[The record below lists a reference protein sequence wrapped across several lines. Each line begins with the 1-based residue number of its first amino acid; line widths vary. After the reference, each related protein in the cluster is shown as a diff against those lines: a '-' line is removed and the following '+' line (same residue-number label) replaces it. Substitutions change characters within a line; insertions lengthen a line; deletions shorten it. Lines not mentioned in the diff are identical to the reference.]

1 MNVSEILA
9 EKPRSTLRKSQML
22 VVDTGQETFNDVM
35 VAISGMGQFEAQKVT
50 VEELH
55 SSHAA
60 YEPDMVVLDI
70 ARVTA
75 GDMEILS
82 TIRAN
87 YGDVPVVV
95 VSEALDDLEVRK
107 ILKLKVHDWLRKPI
121 VSGDLFLAIQSGI
134 RSAKSNSNRV
144 HAVISTAGGS
154 GATTVAVTLA
164 DIFARRLGKAKTG
177 IGLFDLDFST
187 GGCGALLN
195 MSSGFNLDSVAAN
208 PSRVDSEFVN
218 LIQQRHNSGFEL
230 YSFRKPEIVTH
241 LNCYEL
247 VLRILDVVTMQQ
259 SHTILDIPY
268 YETEWRQDVLHA
280 VNTITLVTE
289 LNLPSIKLTLELLAS
304 LRSLQGEKRAVNV
317 LINKRESSLFG
328 GQRIGKKKLKELFG
342 ETPFHYLPAD
352 PSSINEA
359 MDRGVVLNE
368 VNSSSKFLKALT
380 KFADTAL
387 ISSRV
392 AA

>member
-1 MNVSEILA
+1 MNVSEILV
-9 EKPRSTLRKSQML
+9 ETPRTPLRKSQML
-22 VVDTGQETFNDVM
+22 VVDTGQENFDDVM
-35 VAISGMGQFEAQKVT
+35 DVITNMAQFDTQKVSIDDLNIAR
-50 VEELH
+50 VP
-55 SSHAA
+55 
-60 YEPDMVVLDI
+60 YEPDMIVLDI

-75 GDMEILS
+75 SEIEVLS

-107 ILKLKVHDWLRKPI
+107 LLKLKVHDWLRKPI
-121 VSGDLFLAIQSGI
+121 ASGDLFLAIQSGI
-134 RSAKSNSNRV
+134 RSVKTTNNRV

-164 DIFARRLGKAKTG
+164 DIFARKFGKTNAG

-195 MSSGFNLDSVAAN
+195 MPNGFNLDSVAAN

-218 LIQQRHNSGFEL
+218 LIQQRHNSGFAL
-230 YSFRKPEIVTH
+230 YSFKKPEIVTH

-259 SHTILDIPY
+259 AHTILDIPY

-289 LNLPSIKLTLELLAS
+289 LNLPSIKLTLDLLAS
-304 LRSLQGEKRAVNV
+304 LKNLQGGQRAVNV
-317 LINKRESSLFG
+317 LINKRESSFFG
-328 GQRIGKKKLKELFG
+328 GQRIGKAKLKELFG
-342 ETPFHYLPAD
+342 ETPFYYLPAD
-352 PSSINEA
+352 PNSINEA
-359 MDRGVVLNE
+359 MDRGVVLSD

-380 KFADTAL
+380 KFSNAALTSKRVTA
-387 ISSRV
+387 
-392 AA
+392 